1 MAGILVIAEHFSGK
15 LTAISREMV
24 SIAVELKK
32 SLGGEVSVAV
42 LADGTGELANQANL
56 EGVDVVFNVDIG
68 SIHFD
73 AMCYEEA
80 IVQLGLQCHP
90 SLMLFGHTANGM
102 ASAPAV
108 ATRLGTG
115 YASDVIAI
123 KVAAGELLATKT
135 AFGGKVNL
143 ELAFPHKEAVVL
155 TVRGATYRPS
165 ERLGAANMVARKLEL
180 AVISGRAQ
188 HAHYLEALSADVDI
202 SKADIILAIGR
213 GIQEPENIPRFT
225 KLADKLGVTL
235 GCSRPF
241 ADAGLIPK
249 AHQVGQSGTIASGC
263 KLYIAI
269 GISGAVQHLY
279 GMKHVDTIIA
289 VNTDA
294 NAPIFTVATFGST
307 VDALEVASALELLLD
322 TALP

>member
-15 LTAISREMV
+15 LTSISREMV

-32 SLGGEVSVAV
+32 GLGGGVSVAV
-42 LADGTGELANQANL
+42 LTDGTEELASQANL
-56 EGVDVVFNVDIG
+56 EGVDVIFNVNIG

-73 AMCYEEA
+73 AMCYEAA
-80 IVQLGLQCHP
+80 IVQLGLQCRP
-90 SLMLFGHTANGM
+90 SALLFGHTANGM
-102 ASAPAV
+102 ACAAAV

-115 YASDVIAI
+115 YASDVIAVQ
-123 KVAAGELLATKT
+123 VAAGELLATKT

-143 ELAFPHKEAVVL
+143 ELAFPNKEAVVL
-155 TVRGATYRPS
+155 TVRGATFRPS
-165 ERLGAANMVARKLEL
+165 ERLGTAKMVVIKPDL
-180 AVISGRAQ
+180 AVIAGRAQ
-188 HAHYLEALSADVDI
+188 HSHYLEAPSADVDI
-202 SKADIILAIGR
+202 SKADVILSIGR
-213 GIQEPENIPRFT
+213 GIQEPENIPRFI

-249 AHQVGQSGTIASGC
+249 AHQVGQSGTVASGC

-294 NAPIFTVATFGST
+294 NAPIFNVATFGST
-307 VDALEVASALELLLD
+307 VDALEVASALELLLE
-322 TALP
+322 TPLS

>member
-1 MAGILVIAEHFSGK
+1 
-15 LTAISREMV
+15 
-24 SIAVELKK
+24 
-32 SLGGEVSVAV
+32 
-42 LADGTGELANQANL
+42 
-56 EGVDVVFNVDIG
+56 VDVVFNIDIG

-73 AMCYEEA
+73 AVCYEAA
-80 IVQLGLQCHP
+80 IVQLALQCRP
-90 SLMLFGHTANGM
+90 SVLLFGHTANGM
-102 ASAPAV
+102 ACAAAV

-123 KVAAGELLATKT
+123 QSVAGELQATRT

-143 ELAFPHKEAVVL
+143 ELAFPNKEAVVL
-155 TVRGATYRPS
+155 TVRGATFRPS
-165 ERLGAANMVARKLEL
+165 ERLGTAKMVASRLDL
-180 AVISGRAQ
+180 ATIGSRAQ
-188 HAHYLEALSADVDI
+188 HLHYLEAPSADVDI
-202 SKADIILAIGR
+202 SKADIILSIGR
-213 GIQEPENIPRFT
+213 GIQEPENIPRFA
-225 KLADKLGVTL
+225 KVADKLGVTL

-249 AHQVGQSGTIASGC
+249 AHQVGQSGAVASSC

-294 NAPIFTVATFGST
+294 NAPIFNVATFGST
-307 VDALEVASALELLLD
+307 VDALEVVTALELLLESS
-322 TALP
+322 LP